1 MNTVTRSE
9 VWELAKS
16 RKDELIGLVSR
27 LIQIPSENPTGSQ
40 REVIDFVEQY
50 LTDAGI
56 GWFRRGIERSGN
68 GTPLAGR

>member
-56 GWFRRGIERSGN
+56 GWEEVSCNPDRKSVV
-68 GTPLAGR
+68 

>member
-40 REVIDFVEQY
+40 REVID
-50 LTDAGI
+50 
-56 GWFRRGIERSGN
+56 
-68 GTPLAGR
+68 